1 MVDEPA
7 ITVEHDDGTLTH
19 EGVRYVPEDRW
30 QPIET
35 APRDGTQFLAY
46 RHPFDPEVAHVE
58 GNDVFRFRTDGG
70 VDVIYASHWQ
80 PLPAPP
86 KDA

>member
-1 MVDEPA
+1 MIDEPA

-35 APRDGTQFLAY
+35 APRDGTQFQAWL
-46 RHPFDPEVAHVE
+46 
-58 GNDVFRFRTDGG
+58 TDGRSG
-70 VDVIYASHWQ
+70 RSVLQNWE
-80 PLPAPP
+80 PLSL
-86 KDA
+86 